1 MSYVIPASELPLCA
15 DGSVYHLTLLPHEV
29 AQTII
34 LVGDPERVSL
44 VSAHFDAVEVRKSN
58 REFVTHT
65 GTFQGQ
71 RLTVISTG
79 IGTANIEIVLNELD
93 ALFNIDLSTRMPKA
107 EFTQLRFLRI
117 GTAGAVQ
124 ADTAPGQC
132 VLSRYAI
139 GFDGQMHF
147 YPRDLSVNEQALSER
162 VGAVLSDYLKAASYV
177 TSASTWF
184 EQFSPLGEL
193 GITFTCPGFYA
204 AQNRKLRLPI
214 LDDSIITGVR
224 DIQWDTERALNFEME
239 TAMIYGLGGVLGH
252 ECGSISLIVYN
263 RHTQASC
270 TDTGVMQATIKKV
283 LDHLVTTI

>member
-1 MSYVIPASELPLCA
+1 M
-15 DGSVYHLTLLPHEV
+15 LT
-29 AQTII
+29 
-34 LVGDPERVSL
+34 
-44 VSAHFDAVEVRKSN
+44 
-58 REFVTHT
+58 
-65 GTFQGQ
+65 
-71 RLTVISTG
+71 
-79 IGTANIEIVLNELD
+79 ELD
-93 ALFNIDLSTRMPKA
+93 ALFNIDLSTRKPKT
-107 EFTQLRFLRI
+107 ELTKLRCLRI

-124 ADTAPGQC
+124 ADTTPGQC

-147 YPRDLSVNEQALSER
+147 YPRELSANEQALSAS
-162 VGAVLSDYLKAASYV
+162 VSAVLSDYLSSASYV

-184 EQFSPLGEL
+184 EQFAPLGEL

-224 DIQWDTERALNFEME
+224 AMQWQSERALNFEME

-252 ECGSISLIVYN
+252 DCGSISLIVYN

-270 TDTGVMQATIKKV
+270 TDISVMQATIKKV
-283 LDHLVTTI
+283 LEHLVTTL